1 MRCAKGTVSR
11 CALFMS
17 FASLVLIGSITISC
31 GNSSSG
37 GTRAPMF
44 SFQLL
49 YSFTEG
55 ADGGI
60 PLAGVIVDSKG
71 NIYGTTYQDG
81 VGAAGVVFRLD
92 PSGSESVLY
101 AFQGA
106 ADGGAPLADL
116 VQDAMGNLYGTTA
129 GGGTLGYGV
138 VFKLDPT
145 GKETVLH
152 EFIGGS
158 DGENPHGGVI
168 RDAAGNLYGTTE
180 GGGSGGA
187 GTVFK
192 LDPSGNETILHS
204 FAAPNGSLPIGDLVR
219 DAAGNLYGITLE
231 GGNYAGLC
239 LQISGCGVVYKVDTV
254 GNFTLLHSFSGPDGE
269 IPNAGLTLDSQ
280 NNLSGTAPAG
290 GSTNNGL
297 IFKIDASGNETTL
310 YSFMGGAHGA
320 SPYGGL
326 VLDSSGNIYGTAQN
340 AGDAPAPFGDGVMFE
355 LDTAGKLTVLHTFN
369 GSDGVWPSTT
379 LARDSAGHLYGTAG
393 GGVEGLGVV
402 FKL

>member
-1 MRCAKGTVSR
+1 MKCAKRTVSG

-17 FASLVLIGSITISC
+17 LASLVLTISC

-37 GTRAPMF
+37 GTGPPTF

-49 YSFTEG
+49 YSFTEV

-60 PLAGVIVDSKG
+60 PLAGVIVDPKG
-71 NIYGTTYQDG
+71 NIYGTTYGGG
-81 VGAAGVVFRLD
+81 VGAGVVFKLD

-101 AFQGA
+101 TFQGA
-106 ADGGAPLADL
+106 ADGGAPVADL
-116 VQDAMGNLYGTTA
+116 VQDAAGNLYGTAA
-129 GGGTLGYGV
+129 GAGAFGYGV

-145 GKETVLH
+145 GKETVLYA
-152 EFIGGS
+152 FKGGT

-192 LDPSGNETILHS
+192 LDSSGNETILHS
-204 FAAPNGSLPIGDLVR
+204 FAGPDGSLPITDLVQ
-219 DAAGNLYGITLE
+219 DAAGNLYATTFE

-239 LQISGCGVVYKVDTV
+239 LQIAGCGVVYKVDTM

-269 IPNAGLTLDSQ
+269 MPFTGLTLDSQ
-280 NNLSGTAPAG
+280 NNLYGTTTIG
-290 GSTNNGL
+290 GPTNNGV
-297 IFKIDASGNETTL
+297 IFKIDASGNETTI
-310 YSFMGGAHGA
+310 YGFMGGADGA
-320 SPYGGL
+320 MPYGGM
-326 VLDSSGNIYGTAQN
+326 VLDSAGKLYGTARN
-340 AGDAPAPFGDGVMFE
+340 AGDAPAPFGDGVMFK

-369 GSDGVWPSTT
+369 GTDGVWPSTT

>member
-1 MRCAKGTVSR
+1 
-11 CALFMS
+11 MS
-17 FASLVLIGSITISC
+17 FASLAVIGAMTISC

-37 GTRAPMF
+37 GTKIPTF

-60 PLAGVIVDSKG
+60 PLAGVIADRKG
-71 NIYGTTYQDG
+71 NIYGTTYGGG
-81 VGAAGVVFRLD
+81 VGAGVVFKLD

-101 AFQGA
+101 TFQGA
-106 ADGGAPLADL
+106 ADGGAPVADL
-116 VQDAMGNLYGTTA
+116 VQDPGGNLYGTAA
-129 GGGTLGYGV
+129 GAGAFGYGV

-145 GKETVLH
+145 GTEAVLYA
-152 EFIGGS
+152 FKGGS

-168 RDAAGNLYGTTE
+168 RDTAGNLYGTTE

-192 LDPSGNETILHS
+192 LDPAGNETILHS
-204 FAAPNGSLPIGDLVR
+204 FAGPDGSLPITDLVQ
-219 DAAGNLYGITLE
+219 DAAGNLYGTTFE

-239 LQISGCGVVYKVDTV
+239 FQSAGCGVVYKVDAL

-269 IPNAGLTLDSQ
+269 IPYAGLTLDSQ
-280 NNLSGTAPAG
+280 NNLYGTAIVG
-290 GSTNNGL
+290 GPSNNGL
-297 IFKIDASGNETTL
+297 IFKIDASGKETTI
-310 YSFMGGAHGA
+310 YGFMGGADGA
-320 SPYGGL
+320 MPYGGL
-326 VLDSSGNIYGTAQN
+326 VLDSAGNLYGTARN
-340 AGDAPAPFGDGVMFE
+340 AGDAAAPFGDGVVFK

-369 GSDGVWPSTT
+369 GSDGVWPSTS